1 MRTFRPQIRAM
12 INVLKALGLL
22 LVLLLAYLVYFA
34 QTSQTD
40 YNFMLQSETVSAPV
54 EVVFDDMAVPHIY
67 AERESDAMFALGYVH
82 ASERL
87 WQMDLLRRAG
97 AGELSALLGP
107 DMVQNDQYLRTLGMR
122 EAADRVTILFNQD
135 APARIQEGMA
145 QYLAGVNRFIAEGRT
160 PLEYQLVGLDPE
172 PFDTHDIY
180 CATGF
185 MAYSFAIH
193 LKTEPILDWMKEN
206 LGPDYMADLAL
217 GPDGFTRIPD
227 TGSPARAR
235 WDSMMTLMPATSSA
249 ELKTTN
255 RGTSEWRDIT
265 SLASLAHEM
274 DALRPV
280 PQWLGSNAWVIG
292 GDRTASGKVLF
303 CNDAHMGY
311 AQPSVWYEAHIVT
324 PEVEYYGNHLA
335 GLPFPAIGHT
345 RHHSWGIT
353 MFVNDDMDLYRET
366 IEGDRYLHDGAWL
379 DLELQDETIEVAG
392 GDPVNFT
399 IRKTHHGPLI
409 EDDIAL
415 WWTYTQYP
423 DNRIHEAFF
432 GFSRAKDMADVERSA
447 ALIHAPGINLM
458 YGDDSGNIAWWASAK
473 LPVRP
478 AHVDTKTAIDGTDST
493 NDPTGWY
500 PFAFNPQSVN
510 PPSGYVYSAN
520 NAPDSVKGVYHP
532 GHYYSGNTRGA
543 GIIEAIEAK
552 DDWTLADAQALQL
565 DHHSPVY
572 TRNCAMLVAL
582 ADASNETFTAEV
594 SEALESLRNWDG
606 SHTGEQTEPTLYY
619 RWMYRTIQGAMED
632 EFIQAAGAEA
642 AEKFETWHRTIASEN
657 SFPRLLQNP
666 ASPWWDHAA
675 TEETEGIADIAATA
689 LTQAHADLRE
699 TLGHDPANW
708 RYDRLHTVS
717 HRHAMA
723 DVPVLGN
730 WLSVGPFELGA
741 AKDALCKYEF
751 KLKKEVD
758 YSIFS
763 GPSMRIGIDFADV
776 DAAESILPTGQS
788 GNVFSDFYDNQAPLY
803 HAGRFR
809 QMRMNRADIEAHTIA
824 RSTITP

>member
-1 MRTFRPQIRAM
+1 M

-122 EAADRVTILFNQD
+122 EAADRVTTLFNQD

-235 WDSMMTLMPATSSA
+235 WDSMMTLMPVTSSA

-399 IRKTHHGPLI
+399 IRKTHHGP
-409 EDDIAL
+409 
-415 WWTYTQYP
+415 P
-423 DNRIHEAFF
+423 H
-432 GFSRAKDMADVERSA
+432 
-447 ALIHAPGINLM
+447 
-458 YGDDSGNIAWWASAK
+458 
-473 LPVRP
+473 
-478 AHVDTKTAIDGTDST
+478 
-493 NDPTGWY
+493 
-500 PFAFNPQSVN
+500 
-510 PPSGYVYSAN
+510 
-520 NAPDSVKGVYHP
+520 
-532 GHYYSGNTRGA
+532 RG
-543 GIIEAIEAK
+543 
-552 DDWTLADAQALQL
+552 
-565 DHHSPVY
+565 
-572 TRNCAMLVAL
+572 
-582 ADASNETFTAEV
+582 
-594 SEALESLRNWDG
+594 
-606 SHTGEQTEPTLYY
+606 
-619 RWMYRTIQGAMED
+619 
-632 EFIQAAGAEA
+632 
-642 AEKFETWHRTIASEN
+642 
-657 SFPRLLQNP
+657 
-666 ASPWWDHAA
+666 
-675 TEETEGIADIAATA
+675 
-689 LTQAHADLRE
+689 
-699 TLGHDPANW
+699 
-708 RYDRLHTVS
+708 
-717 HRHAMA
+717 
-723 DVPVLGN
+723 
-730 WLSVGPFELGA
+730 
-741 AKDALCKYEF
+741 
-751 KLKKEVD
+751 
-758 YSIFS
+758 
-763 GPSMRIGIDFADV
+763 
-776 DAAESILPTGQS
+776 
-788 GNVFSDFYDNQAPLY
+788 
-803 HAGRFR
+803 
-809 QMRMNRADIEAHTIA
+809 
-824 RSTITP
+824 